1 MLLPDIQEN
10 WDALEYEN
18 HSIIP
23 KIKYP
28 KTYVGKKYTLVERI
42 GRTPRTPNKQRQ
54 MQRSTEFKSGEKL
67 GQKNGERIRELH
79 PDPGS
84 LRSYPLSPSLKLT
97 ARIKSIQKQETR

>member
-42 GRTPRTPNKQRQ
+42 GQTPRTPNKQRQ

-67 GQKNGERIRELH
+67 GQKMERESGNYTQTPVACAPI
-79 PDPGS
+79 
-84 LRSYPLSPSLKLT
+84 LS
-97 ARIKSIQKQETR
+97 RRH